1 MCRPR
6 QVLFLHRFLVL
17 MAEVAAHGRG
27 YADYIDAVER
37 ANCYLRTS
45 RCDGVIKCWSRGHDL
60 MYR

>member
-1 MCRPR
+1 
-6 QVLFLHRFLVL
+6 